1 MTLEYNIVGNKRISD
16 ETIKNIVNLKKNK
29 NYNIEDLNNFQ
40 KKLYETNYFKE
51 VSIKI
56 KKNKINI
63 IVSENPIIDFF
74 YINGVINKK
83 REDFFYENLLLGQN
97 KIFSEA
103 LLKQD
108 IEKIKDI
115 FHAAGF
121 FDVKVDTSISKI
133 SGNALN
139 LVINI
144 DRKEKYKINRIFFI
158 GNKKYKSSRLYDVVS
173 STENG
178 WWKFLSSSSLVN
190 KGRIDF
196 DKNLLKKFYLNNGYY
211 DVQITSSDINFIG
224 NNLANIIF
232 SINSGKKYSFAK
244 YEIIDPEN
252 NLNESNIKDLKQI
265 ISKNLTVH
273 FPKKIK

>member
-1 MTLEYNIVGNKRISD
+1 MKLLFKLLILIFLSTLVRSNETLEYNIVGNKRISD

-196 DKNLLKKFYLNNGYY
+196 DKNLLKKFY
-211 DVQITSSDINFIG
+211 
-224 NNLANIIF
+224 
-232 SINSGKKYSFAK
+232 
-244 YEIIDPEN
+244 
-252 NLNESNIKDLKQI
+252 
-265 ISKNLTVH
+265 
-273 FPKKIK
+273 